1 MRVGCPI
8 SIANFFISQV
18 IALVS
23 LPSLLDDPKFPEDAK
38 KRAENILKGCSG
50 HSVGS
55 YSESA
60 GIEIIRKHVA
70 EFIEKRD
77 GIPSNY
83 LDCILF
89 AGATEAIRV
98 RKKKT

>member
-1 MRVGCPI
+1 M
-8 SIANFFISQV
+8 
-18 IALVS
+18 VS
-23 LPSLLDDPKFPEDAK
+23 LPSLLDDHKFPEDVK
-38 KRAENILKGCSG
+38 KRARDILDECEGQ
-50 HSVGS
+50 SVGS
-55 YSESA
+55 YSDSA
-60 GIEIIRKHVA
+60 GLEIIRKHVA

-98 RKKKT
+98 SFKITKIKRNS